1 MFNFAIR
8 QGWEHPNP
16 CRAVK
21 KFNEESRQRFL
32 NADELKHFFK
42 TTADEESETIR
53 DQILLSLLAGSRSG
67 NTLAMRWED
76 LDLHE
81 RTWTVIGA
89 EAKRARPLV
98 ITLADQAV
106 EILERRQGNGSPY
119 VFPGRGKTGHL
130 VDIRVGWRRI
140 LARAGLEDLR
150 PHDLRRTM
158 ASWQAALGA
167 SLPIIGRSLGHQHP
181 RTTQVYARL
190 DLDPVRQSVSM
201 AAKAM
206 LECGPWQCD

>member
-16 CRAVK
+16 CRATT
-21 KFNEESRQRFL
+21 KFNEESRERFL
-32 NADELKHFFK
+32 NADELKRFFK
-42 TTADEESETIR
+42 AIAEEESETIR
-53 DQILLSLLAGSRSG
+53 DQVLISLLVGSRSG

-81 RTWTVIGA
+81 RTWRVPGV
-89 EAKRARPLV
+89 ESKGGRPLV
-98 ITLADQAV
+98 IILADPAI

-130 VDIRVGWRRI
+130 VDVRVGWRRI
-140 LARAGLEDLR
+140 LERAGLEDLR

-181 RTTQVYARL
+181 RTTQVY
-190 DLDPVRQSVSM
+190 VS
-201 AAKAM
+201 AVTSIRA
-206 LECGPWQCD
+206 